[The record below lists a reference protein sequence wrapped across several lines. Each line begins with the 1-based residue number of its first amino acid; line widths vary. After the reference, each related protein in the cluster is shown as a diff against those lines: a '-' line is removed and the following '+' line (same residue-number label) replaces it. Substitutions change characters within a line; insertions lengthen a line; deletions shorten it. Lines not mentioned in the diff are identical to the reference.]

1 MTKIIVTLALMI
13 CSVVFGQTS
22 YEKGMQKAFE
32 LWQNGKS
39 TEAVAL
45 FERVA
50 AAEKNQ
56 WLPNYYIALVNTTMA
71 FQSKDKAQVEALLN
85 KAQTVLSLELQKQPN
100 HPELLVMQGMI
111 YTAWISSDPMTQGM
125 KLSGKAT
132 EVYTKAE
139 MIAKDNPRVLLCK
152 TEFEMGSAQ
161 FFGTDIKPLCEKAA
175 KAVELF
181 ANFSPETPFHP
192 QWGLDR
198 AKSLVESCN
207 RNQ

>member
-13 CSVVFGQTS
+13 CSFVFGQSS
-22 YEKGMQKAFE
+22 YEQGMQKAFG
-32 LWQNGKS
+32 LWKEGQT
-39 TEAVAL
+39 TEASAL
-45 FERVA
+45 FERIA

-85 KAQTVLSLELQKQPN
+85 KAQTVLNLELQKQPN

-111 YTAWISSDPMTQGM
+111 YTAWISSDPMTYGM

-139 MIAKDNPRVLLCK
+139 MIAKDNPRVVLCK

-181 ANFSPETPFHP
+181 ANFNPETAFHP
-192 QWGLDR
+192 NWGLDR
-198 AKSLVESCN
+198 AKSLVEACN
-207 RNQ
+207 RN